1 MQLPVRGTQTTPP
14 AAASRVFPPLAATR
28 RTAPA
33 HLPRFHNP
41 SASPWALS
49 RSKRLFDLAAA
60 LLMLTLLAVPMLAI
74 ALAIRLTS
82 RGPALF
88 VQKRVGRGG
97 RLFGICKFRS
107 MVVGAS
113 AGHGLTADG
122 DRRVTTIGR
131 WMRRFKIDELPQLFN
146 ILRGDMSLVGPRP
159 KLPQYEGILNM
170 PYRPGVTGAATLVFR
185 GEESL
190 LMNIRPS
197 ELDFFY
203 AQRIKPLKASIDV
216 RYMSQATCWSDLR
229 MIAQTA
235 MTCLRPS
242 HVPGELLYDEEQ
254 LGTESVIA

>member
-1 MQLPVRGTQTTPP
+1 M
-14 AAASRVFPPLAATR
+14 LA
-28 RTAPA
+28 
-33 HLPRFHNP
+33 
-41 SASPWALS
+41 
-49 RSKRLFDLAAA
+49 
-60 LLMLTLLAVPMLAI
+60 LLAVPMFAI

-88 VQKRVGRGG
+88 VQQRVGRGG

-122 DRRVTTIGR
+122 DLRITALGR
-131 WMRRFKIDELPQLFN
+131 WMRRFKIDELPQLLN
-146 ILRGDMSLVGPRP
+146 IVRGDVSLVGPRP

-190 LMNIRPS
+190 LMKIHPS

-203 AQRIKPLKASIDV
+203 AQRIKPLKASIDI

-229 MIAQTA
+229 MIAQTVL
-235 MTCLRPS
+235 TCLRPS
-242 HVPGELLYDEEQ
+242 RAPYEMPYNDEQ
-254 LGTESVIA
+254 LGTESITA